1 MENWKRFLADCKMI
15 FNVDKVKPISLQE
28 ILNSIHPANNLK
40 WTLVKLTYHF
50 LVLRFTKMKTKL
62 GWIFTQNQLIRSGMF
77 LLTLTSQKLILK
89 PHPLV

>member
-40 WTLVKLTYHF
+40 
-50 LVLRFTKMKTKL
+50 
-62 GWIFTQNQLIRSGMF
+62 
-77 LLTLTSQKLILK
+77 
-89 PHPLV
+89 